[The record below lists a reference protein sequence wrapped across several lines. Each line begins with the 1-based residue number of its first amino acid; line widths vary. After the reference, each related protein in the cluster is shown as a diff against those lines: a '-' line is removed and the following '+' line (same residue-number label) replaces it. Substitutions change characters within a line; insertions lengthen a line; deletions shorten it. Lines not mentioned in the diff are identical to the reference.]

1 MKTLHIGG
9 ITPGTDLSAR
19 FNKEE
24 VFVIGVKYGGASDLD
39 YFLETNPKIQ
49 LKTRFKEV
57 DNARY
62 LVRGYGSHVLQPA
75 LLTWKE

>member
-9 ITPGTDLSAR
+9 IIRGNDLSAL
-19 FNKEE
+19 FNGGE
-24 VFVIGVKYGGASDLD
+24 VFVIGVKDGTSDLD
-39 YFLETNPKIQ
+39 QFLKDNPKIQ

-62 LVRGYGSHVLQPA
+62 LAAEFGSHVLQPA